1 MKRRKMMITTIA
13 GLGALALGAYALKPK
28 KQGANFSP
36 YFKILNDELKNYQ
49 RAIPALLVDLD
60 IIDQNI
66 EALKKLIP
74 QNKTFRVVAKSLPS
88 LSLIDYVMEKFPTN
102 KVMVF
107 HQPFL
112 TDLVKKHQANKA
124 LDILIGKPFP
134 VKTTE
139 YFYKS
144 VENLDFKT
152 STQIQWLIDTQE
164 RLEQYYQFAKNNGLK
179 ISVNLEIDVG
189 LHRGG
194 FKNTEA
200 LKEALSFIQKHK
212 ETLIFSGFMGYDA
225 HIVKVPPILL
235 SRKKAFD
242 NANNFYKDCIQT
254 LKSDFSDL
262 YHENLTFNGAGS
274 PTVALHNNE
283 VSVLNDI
290 AAGSCLVK
298 PTDFDIDT
306 LEDFKPASFITTP
319 VLKRFTHSEL
329 PAIENFKGLMS
340 AWNPNLKQSFFL
352 YGGAWMADYIEPP
365 GLSGNKLFGKSTN
378 QTMVN
383 ISENVD
389 LNIGDFVFLRPHQ
402 SEFVFLQ
409 FGEILTLRNG
419 QIEQQWN
426 LLNQV

>member
-1 MKRRKMMITTIA
+1 MITTIA

-36 YFKILNDELKNYQ
+36 YFKRLNDELKNYK

-60 IIDQNI
+60 ILDQNI

-88 LSLIDYVMEKFPTN
+88 PSLIDYVMEKFPTN

-144 VENLDFKT
+144 VENLDFSA

-194 FKNTEA
+194 FKNTDA

-225 HIVKVPPILL
+225 HIVKVPSILL
-235 SRKKAFD
+235 SRKRAFD
-242 NANNFYKDCIQT
+242 NANNFYKACIQT
-254 LKSDFSDL
+254 LQSDFPDL
-262 YHENLTFNGAGS
+262 YHEKLTFNGAGS
-274 PTVALHNNE
+274 PTVELHNNE
-283 VSVLNDI
+283 TSVLNDI

-298 PTDFDIDT
+298 PTDFDINT
-306 LEDFKPASFITTP
+306 LENFEACSFITTP
-319 VLKRFTHSEL
+319 ILKKFSHSEL
-329 PAIENFKGLMS
+329 PAIEKYKELMS
-340 AWNPNLKQSFFL
+340 AWDPNLKQSFFL

-389 LNIGDFVFLRPHQ
+389 LNVGDFVFLRPHQ

-419 QIEQQWN
+419 QIENQWD
-426 LLNQV
+426 LLNQA